1 MKKIMFLVATLLAI
15 VVVGCTNTNG
25 VNSEPTKPDTD
36 NPNKEFSFNM
46 TFNKEYKNSNNLYVG
61 EKYDNCVWYDVNIK
75 DTDPEKDIVYILKPV
90 NTIDTTRHQVFEKHF
105 KICEQR
111 MIGDDSILVLVKE
124 IKIKDKNQPNNYAFV
139 QPLVPGLFQLD
150 FQLQKYDTVAK
161 KNIGEPIITRAKAF
175 HAVQIS
181 AIVRRGMLWW
191 QANDGEQ
198 LNDTYLSNYSDVDKY
213 TYEFSCGNVKKVGE
227 FKESVPYGIDSD
239 EFGGV
244 QNVPY
249 FFNLT
254 IKRVYK
260 NSNFKDLE
268 YKGIKI
274 VQ

>member
-1 MKKIMFLVATLLAI
+1 MKNIIFWVATLLAI

-111 MIGDDSILVLVKE
+111 MIGDDSILVLAKE

-161 KNIGEPIITRAKAF
+161 KI
-175 HAVQIS
+175 
-181 AIVRRGMLWW
+181 
-191 QANDGEQ
+191 
-198 LNDTYLSNYSDVDKY
+198 
-213 TYEFSCGNVKKVGE
+213 
-227 FKESVPYGIDSD
+227 
-239 EFGGV
+239 
-244 QNVPY
+244 
-249 FFNLT
+249 
-254 IKRVYK
+254 
-260 NSNFKDLE
+260 LE
-268 YKGIKI
+268 DR
-274 VQ
+274 